1 MRRAVIMSKSNE
13 PAMRTGWANMEKYRG
28 HVSGTVK
35 RMLEQSQVQAVKGKH
50 AYLWMGTDFDITE
63 VLFSE

>member
-1 MRRAVIMSKSNE
+1 
-13 PAMRTGWANMEKYRG
+13 MRTGWANMEKYRG